1 MKLPELQ
8 DRLFEV
14 LCIIDDIA
22 KKENVRYFLDSG
34 AELGAIRGGD
44 FIPWDDDLD
53 IKVLSEDYEAFK
65 AAMIN
70 NLPEHLHFVEP
81 QERAPGFYDF
91 IVRIYDDRY
100 PIRELTDEDR
110 YYKDFASHVGADVF
124 IMAKAPKSLSGAK
137 RMVFSVKTLYGLG
150 MARRYKIE
158 WDKYKGFQKVSVAVL
173 AFIGKLLPATFVYNR
188 FQKLTFKYNH
198 LESTP
203 YRVKTNVPLPY
214 LRPLPDDIFTS
225 GVASCTLRGREF
237 PTVKDYEGEMRL
249 YYGDNW
255 RTPIKEGYIRHVD
268 EEDRQIE
275 E

>member
-8 DRLFEV
+8 DHLFDV
-14 LCIIDDIA
+14 LCTIDDIA

-65 AAMIN
+65 AAMIK
-70 NLPEHLHFVEP
+70 NLPEHLHFAEP

-124 IMAKAPKSLSGAK
+124 IMAKAPKTEAGAK
-137 RMVFSVKTLYGLG
+137 RMVFSVKTLYGLA
-150 MARRYKIE
+150 MSRRYKVDLSE
-158 WDKYKGFQKVSVAVL
+158 YKGFQKVSVAVL
-173 AFIGKLLPATFVYNR
+173 SLIGKLFPISFLYNR
-188 FQKLTFKYNH
+188 FRKLTFKYND
-198 LESTP
+198 LDTP
-203 YRVKTNVPLPY
+203 YRVKTNVPLQY

-225 GVASCTLRGREF
+225 GVATCTLRGREF

-249 YYGDNW
+249 YYGENW
-255 RTPIKEGYIRHVD
+255 RTPVKEGYIHHLD